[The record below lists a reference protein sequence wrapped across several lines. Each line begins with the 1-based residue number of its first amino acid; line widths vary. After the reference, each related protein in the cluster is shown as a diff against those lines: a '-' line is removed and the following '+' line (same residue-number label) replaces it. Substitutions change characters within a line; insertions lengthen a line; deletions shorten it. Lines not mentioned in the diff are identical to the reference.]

1 MGCLS
6 RIGCLVVL
14 AAGGAAGYYLYGDQF
29 PSKVATAATGA
40 AKTVAKTVQETRAAS
55 DSAALRD
62 TDTSGL
68 PRGAADGGAR
78 DDTPWVPLS
87 AATRGNTDLS
97 ALRKKDGPAYLTLD
111 AAAVASMLSASFPK
125 QLPASMAGLQIALVD
140 DELRMRAVI
149 DVTELAGDGTL
160 GGVLGTVLAG
170 RDTLRLAGTVQPLT
184 EGIAEYRITAL
195 HVKGMDV
202 PQRLIP
208 AVLRTLRRGTRV
220 DGLSDTGLALRLP
233 PGVADVRIARSRLTL
248 YKAVP

>member
-14 AAGGAAGYYLYGDQF
+14 AAGGAVGYYLYGDQF

-40 AKTVAKTVQETRAAS
+40 AKTVAKTVQETRAAN

-62 TDTSGL
+62 TGRS
-68 PRGAADGGAR
+68 RGAADADAR

-87 AATRGNTDLS
+87 AGTRGKTDLS

-125 QLPASMAGLQIALVD
+125 QLPASMAGLEIALVD

-149 DVTELAGDGTL
+149 DVTELAGNGTL

-195 HVKGMDV
+195 RVKGMDV